1 MADTSPFPFAWK
13 PLAGRLLEQALN
25 RAIALDPDT
34 REALRA
40 LDGRHVVLEVESP
53 ALSLRVDVD
62 GGRLRVG
69 PAAGGAEP
77 DLSVRGTLGGLIGQL
92 PFLQRRGATAT
103 GRVRIAGDAELAR
116 RLQGL
121 ARGFDP
127 DWQRPF
133 ASVFG
138 DVLGVQ
144 IADALANA
152 LRRARVAGRSLAESG
167 AEFLTEE
174 SRDLVGR
181 AELEAFLDDVDVLRE
196 GVDRLDARVRRL
208 RASASAHGA
217 SAQGP
222 AP

>member
-1 MADTSPFPFAWK
+1 MADTPSFPFAWK
-13 PLAGRLLEQALN
+13 PLAGHLLEQALN

-34 REALRA
+34 RDALRA

-53 ALSLRVDVD
+53 ALALRIDVE

-69 PAAGGAEP
+69 PAGGPEP
-77 DLSVRGTLGGLIGQL
+77 DLAVRGTLGALIGQL

-133 ASVFG
+133 ANVFG

-144 IADALANA
+144 VAEALAGA
-152 LRRARVAGRSLAESG
+152 LRRARVAGRNLAESG

-174 SRDLVGR
+174 SRDLVAR
-181 AELEAFLDDVDVLRE
+181 AELEAFLDDVDALRE

-208 RASASAHGA
+208 RASAAARGGT
-217 SAQGP
+217 AQGP